1 VNPSRFPATVA
12 VVRVVAAEPVAVGA
26 AAVAVVETPARARAQ
41 VQVQVVGPLV
51 AVEPLVAAELVAE
64 PRAVRLVG
72 APGALG
78 EWVLASLRLRE
89 RRAPRKSDDL
99 FEVRAPLFAE
109 S

>member
-1 VNPSRFPATVA
+1 VNPSRFPATVV
-12 VVRVVAAEPVAVGA
+12 VVRVVAAEPVAVGAA

-41 VQVQVVGPLV
+41 VQVVGPLV
-51 AVEPLVAAELVAE
+51 VVERPVAAELGAE

-78 EWVLASLRLRE
+78 EWVPASLRLRE

-99 FEVRAPLFAE
+99 FEVRAPLFAG